1 MNAPLRSPARV
12 SNFELLRLLA
22 MLLILILHANFLTFR
37 FPSSEVLHSQ
47 PLGALGWIWS
57 EALAIV
63 GVNVFVLI
71 SGYFG
76 IRLRIKGMVSLLFQ
90 AAFYTVGIYLSI
102 VALGIEPFQS
112 GELRSALMPLDRSK
126 EWFLPTYLS
135 LMIFAPLL
143 NAFVQRQSEQR
154 LRHYLIFFFVLSTLL
169 GLLSDQLEV
178 KDGYSLFSFAG
189 IYLLGRYFRLHPEG
203 LRRYKTSTFA
213 AIYLGLSFVQSLALF
228 SYGYTSGQS
237 IIASPIT
244 YKFLS
249 YVSPL
254 NILTAAALFLAF
266 SRLKIESRAIN
277 WIASSTFAVY
287 LIHCNGRLLGYYTG
301 YIHGLSEHPVGVF
314 LGMVAGFILLVFT
327 GSILIDKV
335 RLLLWNKVFSPLYD
349 RLRSGWEK
357 RGWPLLR
364 LPE

>member
-1 MNAPLRSPARV
+1 
-12 SNFELLRLLA
+12 

-37 FPSSEVLHSQ
+37 FPSTEVLHSQ

-57 EALAIV
+57 ESLAIV

-76 IRLRIKGMVSLLFQ
+76 IRLRIKGIVSLLFQ
-90 AAFYTVGIYLSI
+90 ATFYTVGIYLSLTM
-102 VALGIEPFQS
+102 LGIEPFQS

-143 NAFVQRQSEQR
+143 NAFVQKQSER
-154 LRHYLIFFFVLSTLL
+154 GLRHYLIFFFVLSTLL
-169 GLLSDQLEV
+169 GLLSDQLGV

-203 LRRYKTSTFA
+203 VERYKTSTFVA
-213 AIYLGLSFVQSLALF
+213 VYLGLSFAQSLALF
-228 SYGYTSGQS
+228 AYGYTSGQS
-237 IIASPIT
+237 IVASALT

-249 YVSPL
+249 YASPL
-254 NILTAAALFLAF
+254 NILTATALFLAF
-266 SRLKIESRAIN
+266 SRLKLQSRAIN

-287 LIHCNGRLLGYYTG
+287 LIHCNGRLIGYYTG
-301 YIHGLSEHPVGVF
+301 YIHGLNEHPVGVF
-314 LGMVAGFILLVFT
+314 LGMVAGFILLVFA

-335 RLLLWNKVFSPLYD
+335 RLLLWEWIFSPLYD
-349 RLRSGWEK
+349 RLRSCWEK
-357 RGWPLLR
+357 RGWPLLH

>member
-1 MNAPLRSPARV
+1 MNSPLRSPARA

-22 MLLILILHANFLTFR
+22 MLLVLILHANYLTFH
-37 FPSSEVLHSQ
+37 FPTTEALHSQ
-47 PLGALGWIWS
+47 PLGSLGRIWS

-90 AAFYTVGIYLSI
+90 AAFYTVGIYLTL
-102 VALGIEPFQS
+102 VALDLEPFQTKAF
-112 GELRSALMPLDRSK
+112 LRTFFPLDRSK

-143 NAFVQRQSEQR
+143 NSFIQKQSKQM
-154 LRHYLIFFFVLSTLL
+154 LRNYLIFFYILSTLF
-169 GLLSDQLEV
+169 GFLSDQLEV
-178 KDGYSLFSFAG
+178 QYGYSLISFCG
-189 IYLLGRYFRLHPEG
+189 IYLLGRYFRLYPEEINH
-203 LRRYKTSTFA
+203 YKTTTLIG
-213 AIYLGLSFVQSLALF
+213 IYLGISFAQSLALF
-228 SYGYTSGQS
+228 AYGYVSGQS
-237 IIASPIT
+237 IVANALT
-244 YKFLS
+244 GKFLS

-254 NILTAAALFLAF
+254 NILMAAALFLAF

-335 RLLLWNKVFSPLYD
+335 RLLLWDKIFSPLYD

-357 RGWPLLR
+357 RGWPLFR